1 MDEAAYFV
9 VAVFAGTHLGI
20 AVLMAVITSRAASGR
35 LRRNQWT
42 GIRTPSTMRSD
53 EAWVAGHAAAQR
65 LTPLFFG
72 YAIVACVLLI
82 AVALYG
88 RLSVGLVTTVGSLT
102 FVPFIA
108 IAVYAAVVAGRAAK
122 SADDSAPPPG

>member
-1 MDEAAYFV
+1 MDEATYFL
-9 VAVFAGTHLGI
+9 VAVFAATHLGI
-20 AVLMAVITSRAASGR
+20 AVLMATVTSRAASGR

-72 YAIVACVLLI
+72 YAIVACALLL
-82 AVALYG
+82 AVAVFG
-88 RLSVGLVTTVGSLT
+88 RWPVGFVTGVGSLT
-102 FVPFIA
+102 FVPLIA
-108 IAVYAAVVAGRAAK
+108 IALYAAVVAGRAAK
-122 SADDSAPPPG
+122 SADDSAPPRG